1 MRKVVMKS
9 QKQTQRRVTTHP
21 PALFIPGGKP
31 ALRRAAAF
39 LSAAALLALAGAAP
53 SLPAA
58 AGPDDGKIVTTK
70 GHVDAPK
77 AYWDEQNGTFVL
89 MNEAN
94 PYKTGA
100 DTYELDKTVNWVGK
114 GYSTRDGKSQY
125 TMTLG
130 ESPSLAFLGEPG
142 QTLYMAPHL
151 TYGNQDPI
159 WAGLGASTK
168 VPTERFR
175 DGVFA
180 TDILS
185 VEGPGRMELFRY
197 NPDDAPADVYRMLSS
212 SSTGWHSWL
221 LDKGSH
227 THNTTTFTR
236 PGRYVVTYRTVA
248 RSTDGRI
255 ISSKPSKLVWQVGG
269 DRKSVV

>member
-1 MRKVVMKS
+1 MNS
-9 QKQTQRRVTTHP
+9 QKQTQRRVTTHT
-21 PALFIPGGKP
+21 PALFVPGGKP

-212 SSTGWHSWL
+212 S
-221 LDKGSH
+221 
-227 THNTTTFTR
+227 
-236 PGRYVVTYRTVA
+236 
-248 RSTDGRI
+248 
-255 ISSKPSKLVWQVGG
+255 
-269 DRKSVV
+269 

>member
-1 MRKVVMKS
+1 MNF
-9 QKQTQRRVTTHP
+9 QKQTQRRVTTHT

-114 GYSTRDGKSQY
+114 GYSGRDGKSQ
-125 TMTLG
+125 
-130 ESPSLAFLGEPG
+130 
-142 QTLYMAPHL
+142 
-151 TYGNQDPI
+151 
-159 WAGLGASTK
+159 
-168 VPTERFR
+168 
-175 DGVFA
+175 
-180 TDILS
+180 
-185 VEGPGRMELFRY
+185 
-197 NPDDAPADVYRMLSS
+197 
-212 SSTGWHSWL
+212 
-221 LDKGSH
+221 
-227 THNTTTFTR
+227 
-236 PGRYVVTYRTVA
+236 
-248 RSTDGRI
+248 
-255 ISSKPSKLVWQVGG
+255 
-269 DRKSVV
+269 